1 MTPATILRD
10 VTGLQAQVLDAAAL
24 GLRARSRGLRRAD
37 VTTALNDER
46 SIVRT
51 WLMRGT
57 LHLVASDDLAWMLR
71 ILGPVFAAGNTA
83 RHAQLGL
90 DATTKSNG
98 VTAIRQILARE
109 APLTRY
115 EIVDRLRRVGIELDA
130 KTQAPIHLIAFAA
143 LQGILCLGPDRAN
156 GEPTYVLIDD
166 WLGKRPPVTD
176 AAALGE
182 LARRYFAAYGPA
194 SLDDF
199 VAWSGLPATQA
210 RSALSAARTSLEE
223 ISIAGRPHF
232 HPRGR
237 LRRWPQPG
245 SGSPSVRMLPAFDTY
260 LLGYRSRDLA
270 VPSALQKRLQRG
282 GGWIHPAVVVDG
294 RAIGSWQL
302 RRKGRSGAVN
312 VEAVAQLPKAISAQI
327 EDEVADIGRFLD
339 LSLRPSVGQL
349 R

>member
-1 MTPATILRD
+1 M
-10 VTGLQAQVLDAAAL
+10 LDAAAL
-24 GLRARSRGLRRAD
+24 GLRARSRGLRRAN
-37 VTTALNDER
+37 VTKAINDER
-46 SIVRT
+46 AIVRT

-57 LHLVASDDLAWMLR
+57 LHLVASDDLTWMLK
-71 ILGPVFAAGNTA
+71 ILGPVFAAGNAT
-83 RHAQLGL
+83 RHARLGL

-98 VTAIRQILARE
+98 VTAIRQILADE

-115 EIVDRLRRVGIELDA
+115 EIVDRLRRFGIELDP
-130 KTQAPIHLIAFAA
+130 KTQAPIHLIAFTA
-143 LQGILCLGPDRAN
+143 LQGMLCLGPDRDN

-166 WLGKRPPVTD
+166 WLGKRPAVTD
-176 AAALGE
+176 MPARGE

-194 SLDDF
+194 SLEDF
-199 VAWSGLPATQA
+199 AAWSGLPAAQA
-210 RSALSAARTSLEE
+210 RSALSAAWTSLEE

-237 LRRWPQPG
+237 LRRWPQPR
-245 SGSPSVRMLPAFDTY
+245 SAAPSVRLLPAFDTY

-302 RRKGRSGAVN
+302 RRTGRSGVVN
-312 VEAVAQLPKAISAQI
+312 IEALAQLSRGISAQI

-339 LSLRPSVGQL
+339 LSLRPSVAQL